1 MPRVFAFGIRGGDQR
16 ASEKSIRRL
25 EGSSIFPPFQ
35 RDGFREI
42 AGIFRKRAYLSLV
55 SVRAQ
60 DLTVRMIPAGVEPAF
75 PT

>member
-42 AGIFRKRAYLSLV
+42 AGIFRKRAYLGL
-55 SVRAQ
+55 R
-60 DLTVRMIPAGVEPAF
+60 DTR
-75 PT
+75 TR